1 MPPGVQFLHCIQQ
14 TQGEGGENQFV
25 DGFFV
30 AAKIKQDYPE
40 IFDLLRTQNVEYWD
54 AGTSD
59 EKDADIQDQFHKRFS
74 RPVIELNQEGEM
86 VQVSYNN
93 QVRSCQHGPDLESA
107 TNLYR
112 GLKTFNDVCY
122 APECLI
128 NYRLQDGDCV
138 VFDNLRVLHGRAGF
152 TIKQNDD
159 SQFDTIGRH
168 LQGCYIDW
176 DEIHDKI
183 NVLLGAKLF

>member
-93 QVRSCQHGPDLESA
+93 QVRSCQHGP
-107 TNLYR
+107 
-112 GLKTFNDVCY
+112 G
-122 APECLI
+122 
-128 NYRLQDGDCV
+128 
-138 VFDNLRVLHGRAGF
+138 
-152 TIKQNDD
+152 
-159 SQFDTIGRH
+159 
-168 LQGCYIDW
+168 
-176 DEIHDKI
+176 
-183 NVLLGAKLF
+183 